1 MNEEVLL
8 EALALQL
15 KNERNLV
22 DTREP
27 TMVCIRQDK
36 SMVAFQ
42 NDTSTNEPLLNYL
55 WEDSPTKQMQYRAF
69 RIYKVI
75 NIPSYEVTVYCKD
88 SSYLQINGTN
98 MEVPGTNVI
107 VYFQKRFQW
116 NVNAKE
122 WTPEKQWVKEE
133 EKENI

>member
-1 MNEEVLL
+1 
-8 EALALQL
+8 
-15 KNERNLV
+15 
-22 DTREP
+22 
-27 TMVCIRQDK
+27 MVCIRQDK
-36 SMVAFQ
+36 SMIAFQ

-55 WEDSPTKQMQYRAF
+55 WEDSPTKQKQYRAF

-75 NIPSYEVTVYCKD
+75 SNPNYEVTVYCKD